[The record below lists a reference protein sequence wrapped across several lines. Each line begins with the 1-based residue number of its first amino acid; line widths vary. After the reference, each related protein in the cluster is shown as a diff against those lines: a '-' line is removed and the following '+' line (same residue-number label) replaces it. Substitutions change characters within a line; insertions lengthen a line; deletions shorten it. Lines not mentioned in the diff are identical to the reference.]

1 MSRREPRR
9 GARSLLAA
17 MTTMEGPRFSRKQPK
32 QEPLIT
38 TTHNAKYKYFIHF
51 YYTTMSSSP
60 SSSSADLT
68 SEAEA
73 AKQEL
78 SACEKEI
85 SAIKSVLRTIGP
97 SQQTTEE
104 DNNDDPN
111 KNNNTLKVYWVKVRI
126 KERR

>member
-1 MSRREPRR
+1 
-9 GARSLLAA
+9 
-17 MTTMEGPRFSRKQPK
+17 
-32 QEPLIT
+32 
-38 TTHNAKYKYFIHF
+38 
-51 YYTTMSSSP
+51 MSSSP